1 MNQNTARG
9 IALPLAMALALGV
22 VPARAQSL
30 GGGTSLITIAQ
41 NIATMITGPFGVS
54 AIIIAVSGTALAA
67 AMHFLPGRHIFT
79 AIGCGAV
86 AFTAAWLVNS
96 YLI

>member
-1 MNQNTARG
+1 MNKNTTRG
-9 IALPLAMALALGV
+9 IALPLAMVLSLGV
-22 VPARAQSL
+22 MPAQAQVIGS
-30 GGGTSLITIAQ
+30 GTSLITIAQ
-41 NIATMITGPFGVS
+41 NIATMITGPFGIS
-54 AIIIAVSGTALAA
+54 AIIIAVAGTALAA

-86 AFTAAWLVNS
+86 AFTSAWLVNT